1 MDRFFKYLEDTG
13 RCRALV
19 DTFGGILFKR
29 YFLFGVEPDEQ
40 DVESG
45 KAKARWFP
53 NVWLHR
59 INESEN
65 GADASTYHRHPWK
78 TMSYIVSGGYKEH
91 FEGQKGIWRNKGDI
105 VFRDDK
111 IRHYIG
117 KTKDNTTT
125 LFFHWF
131 RSSPSWNFKPSHC
144 ETVCEHCIETND
156 GVCKKGELEFTFKD
170 YLEKLSKQEIPKWVL
185 YNDKGKKK
193 IALRQRAAKKL
204 GVQSLTLAKLE
215 KLLQSK
221 FQKAPEI
228 INKKLKVDNGLDVSK
243 LSDSQ

>member
-45 KAKARWFP
+45 KAKARWLP

-59 INESEN
+59 IHESEN

-78 TMSYIVSGGYKEH
+78 TISYIVSGGYKEH
-91 FEGQKGIWRNKGDI
+91 TEGKEPAWRNKGDF
-105 VFRDDK
+105 VFRNDK
-111 IRHYIG
+111 ERHYIG
-117 KTKDNTTT
+117 KTKANTIT

-131 RSSPSWNFKPSHC
+131 RSSPSWNFKPSYC
-144 ETVCEHCIETND
+144 ETVCEHCIKTND

-170 YLEKLSKQEIPKWVL
+170 YLENLSKQEIPKWVL

-204 GVQSLTLAKLE
+204 GVKSLTLSQLE

-221 FQKAPEI
+221 FQKEPDTIEQI
-228 INKKLKVDNGLDVSK
+228 
-243 LSDSQ
+243 

>member
-1 MDRFFKYLEDTG
+1 MINKFFKYLEDTG

-59 INESEN
+59 IHESEN

-78 TMSYIVSGGYKEH
+78 TISYIVSGGYKEH
-91 FEGQKGIWRNKGDI
+91 TEGKEPAWRNKGDF
-105 VFRDDK
+105 VFRNDK
-111 IRHYIG
+111 ERHYIG
-117 KTKDNTTT
+117 KTKANTIT

-131 RSSPSWNFKPSHC
+131 RNSPSWNFKPSYC
-144 ETVCEHCIETND
+144 ETVCEHCIKTND
-156 GVCKKGELEFTFKD
+156 SVCKKGELEFTFKD
-170 YLEKLSKQEIPKWVL
+170 YLENLSKQEIPKWVL

-204 GVQSLTLAKLE
+204 GVKSLTLSQLE

-221 FQKAPEI
+221 FQKEPDI
-228 INKKLKVDNGLDVSK
+228 IE
-243 LSDSQ
+243 QI